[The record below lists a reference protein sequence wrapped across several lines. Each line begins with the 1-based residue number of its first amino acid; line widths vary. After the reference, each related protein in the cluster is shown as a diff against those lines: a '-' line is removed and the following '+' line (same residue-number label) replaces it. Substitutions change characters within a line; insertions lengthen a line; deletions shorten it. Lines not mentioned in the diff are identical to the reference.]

1 MRILIPIQTTL
12 LAAGLLAAPTGA
24 WAIGNAL
31 SFDAARS
38 TYVQVPRAV
47 SDDFTIEFW
56 VRTSVAGPTG
66 TLWWQG
72 AGLVD
77 GEMTTATNDFGITL
91 LNGKAAFGVGNPDV
105 TIQSATSIND
115 GKWHHIAATRQRTSG
130 LMLLYVDGVQ
140 EASSAGTATNT
151 NLLTASTSLRLGSI
165 QTGTP
170 APAAFF
176 TGQLDEVRLWSTV
189 RSATD
194 LNAFKNYLV
203 PSGTTGLAAYYRL
216 DEGTGTTA
224 GSTGA
229 GTAGTLA
236 ASPNTPTWENPSLAP
251 IYGVPAITSF
261 SPGSGVVGSSVVI
274 RGSNFT
280 KASSV
285 LINGTAAAFVVN
297 SDGQITATVPA
308 GATSGAITVIGP
320 VANATGTATSG
331 TPFAV
336 LPHLTGTVFDDVNYG
351 GGAGRSL
358 AAATSSAPNFTT
370 LGRPGATVELYLNG
384 AFQAT
389 TTTDASGVYRFYNLP
404 TGTYTVRVVS
414 STVSSSRAGSATAG
428 LLPIATYQGTISDQ
442 VGGPNP
448 ALPDAPANGGSQT
461 LTALTTGSQA
471 VQALATAAVSS
482 SGTTTGVDF
491 GFNFDLV
498 VNTKANGQGSLE
510 QFILNSNA
518 LGDETKLAQAGS
530 FLNQVVGANSSGT
543 TLPAATETS
552 IFMVPDGAAHAGLRA
567 ANASPAGP
575 AGQLTGGVA
584 VISPN
589 TAAGLPAVSGPATII
604 NGWTQTFNVGNTNN
618 RLLGTGGPT
627 GVNNV
632 VLPQLNGPEVQL
644 TGTSA
649 TSVGLDLTGAGS
661 GAVGLAVYGF
671 GNGAASDS
679 YANVRVAANSVTI
692 LGTFIGTSATAFS
705 APGGGTRADGIRV
718 LSGTG
723 LTVQNNLIAFNGGK
737 GLTANS
743 GVTGATI
750 GQNEV
755 RGNGISDVT
764 MGGIDVQGNAAMIS
778 NNLVANNLGAGL
790 DGLNSAGGN
799 TWTGNTVTGNGAG
812 STSVTTIPRN
822 SAGVRVYGAGNTVS
836 LNVITNNYGAGIM
849 VTAGATTSVIS
860 QNAVSGNGSGAAT
873 NGNAASGQVGIDLLA
888 TGNNTN
894 VGSSPYVTT
903 NSTTTTGANALI
915 NYPILRTASL
925 LGTTLTVRGLV
936 TTGRTVELFLA
947 TPNAVALPSST
958 TGNNFGQGSSYLG
971 SITVT
976 RTDSVTNYGVANANV
991 NGFAQGSSSGVPFS
1005 ARIAL
1010 TSLTA
1015 TQRAALAAGGAQLT
1029 ATATAAS
1036 LGTSEFSGI
1045 VSVTTAPT
1053 AYAITNQKIAAGT
1066 TASSPAVAL
1075 NPGLTSPQAAN
1086 DPASTITS
1094 FTVQPATSGT
1104 LLYNGTAITAAFE
1117 VLTANTNK
1125 LTFQPTVSFTGNATF
1140 AFAAK
1145 NAAGTFSNPATYT
1158 IPVVASNSFVA
1169 NDDGLDAKRNTATSG
1184 NVVLNDLNPANTTS
1198 FTATLV
1204 TGPTNGTLTLAADG
1218 SYTYTPNTGYLGA
1231 DSFVYK
1237 VCATATDCSN
1247 TATVAINVYDPATV
1261 CSSATGPNLLLN
1273 PGFEAG
1279 NDGSFTSAYTFVSR
1293 FRADGTTPNST
1304 GLQPETTYAV
1314 DTDANYYHNNFRG
1327 LGRGGKGNFMIVN
1340 GAANQSKVYSQ
1351 VVSVIPDRYYTF
1363 SGWAHSVNAAS
1374 PAILGFVINGKS
1386 ASVSTTLTTAAN
1398 DYTQFSGV
1406 WYSGTSRTATFEVRD
1421 INRASGGNDFGLDDL
1436 YFGTCSVNLQAITK
1450 TQSPSVPYGGAPT
1463 NLDALDATLVN
1474 SSVSVASFVVQTV
1487 PAEGILRLGSPTG
1500 TLVVPGQV
1508 IPYAQRGAVY
1518 YVANGR
1524 SDVMSTAFTYT
1535 AVDSEGAGSNNIATY
1550 TVPLTAS
1557 PLPVVLTAFTARA
1570 SGSSALLDWATA
1582 SEKNNAYFAV
1592 ERSRTGQPADFVAI
1606 GQLAGQGTTA
1616 AAHTYRFAD
1625 PNAAATGSTMYYRLH
1640 QVDADGR
1647 STYSPVRAVSFGEDA
1662 RVARLALFP
1671 NPAAGAG
1678 TTLDLSLL
1686 PTATYQVRLLDATG
1700 RASRQWAL
1708 PGGQAQPLDLAGLAP
1723 GHYLLLVSG
1732 PQADGTPLRQVLH
1745 LTKE

>member
-1 MRILIPIQTTL
+1 MQKTLQATL
-12 LAAGLLAAPTGA
+12 LVAGLLAAPTGA
-24 WAIGNAL
+24 WATGNAL

-56 VRTSVAGPTG
+56 VRTNMTSPTG
-66 TLWWQG
+66 ALWWQG

-77 GEMTTATNDFGITL
+77 GEMPGATNDFGVVL

-105 TIQSATSIND
+105 TIQSSTTIND
-115 GKWHHIAATRQRTSG
+115 GNWHHIAATRQRTSG

-140 EASSAGTATNT
+140 EASSGTTATNT
-151 NLLTASTSLRLGSI
+151 ASLTAPTNMRLGSI

-170 APAAFF
+170 APGAFF

-189 RSATD
+189 RSAAN
-194 LNAFKNYLV
+194 LNAYRNYQV
-203 PSGTTGLAAYYRL
+203 PSGTAGLAAYYRL

-229 GTAGTLA
+229 GAAGTLA

-251 IYGVPAITSF
+251 IYGVPAIASF

-297 SDGQITATVPA
+297 SDGQITATVPV
-308 GATSGAITVIGP
+308 GATSGTITVVGP
-320 VANATGTATSG
+320 VANATGTTTSG

-358 AAATSSAPNFTT
+358 ATATSSASNFTT
-370 LGRPGATVELYLNG
+370 LGRPNATVELYLNG

-404 TGTYTVRVVS
+404 AGTYTVRVVS
-414 STVSSSRAGSATAG
+414 GTVSSSRAGSNVAG
-428 LLPIATYQGTISDQ
+428 LLPIATYLGTATDQ

-448 ALPDAPANGGSQT
+448 ALPDAPANSGSQ
-461 LTALTTGSQA
+461 ALAALSTGSQA

-482 SGTTTGVDF
+482 AGSTTGVDF

-498 VNTKANGQGSLE
+498 VNTKVSGQGSLA
-510 QFILNSNA
+510 QFIVNSNA

-530 FLNQVVGANSSGT
+530 FLNEVVGANSTGT
-543 TLPAATETS
+543 PLPAATETS
-552 IFMVPDGAAHAGLRA
+552 IFMVPDGAMHDGLRA
-567 ANASPAGP
+567 ASASPAGP

-584 VISPN
+584 IISPT
-589 TAAGLPAVSGPATII
+589 TAAGLPAVSGPATVI
-604 NGWTQTFNVGNTNN
+604 NGWTQTFNIGNTNQ

-632 VLPQLNGPEVQL
+632 VLPQLNAPEVQL
-644 TGTSA
+644 TGTAA
-649 TSVGLDLTGAGS
+649 TNIGLDLTGAGT
-661 GAVGLAVYGF
+661 GVMGLAIYGF
-671 GNGAASDS
+671 GATGDDSGSGNIRTSGA
-679 YANVRVAANSVTI
+679 NVTI
-692 LGTFIGTSATAFS
+692 LGNLIGTTATAF
-705 APGGGTRADGIRV
+705 ALPGAGAGKGDGIRT
-718 LSGTG
+718 TG
-723 LTVQNNLIAFNGGK
+723 GAGLIVRNNLIGYNAGK
-737 GLTANS
+737 GISLSS
-743 GVTGATI
+743 GVTGTTI
-750 GQNEV
+750 NLNEI
-755 RGNGISDVT
+755 RGNAIGSAGWDGV
-764 MGGIDVQGNAAMIS
+764 DVQGSASTIT
-778 NNLVANNLGAGL
+778 NNLVVNNAGVGL
-790 DGLNSAGGN
+790 DGYNSAGSN
-799 TWTGNTVTGNGAG
+799 SWTGNTIVGNGAG
-812 STSVTTIPRN
+812 TSAGLSETP
-822 SAGVRVYGAGNTVS
+822 GVRVFGSGNTVS
-836 LNVITNNYGAGIM
+836 QNLIYNNYGAGIM
-849 VTAGATTSVIS
+849 LMPAARTTVIS
-860 QNAVSGNGSGAAT
+860 QNMVYGNGSVPTAT
-873 NGNAASGQVGIDLLA
+873 NGAASGQLGIDLQA
-888 TGNNTN
+888 NNEGAGAGT
-894 VGSSPYVTT
+894 SPFVTT
-903 NSTTTTGANALI
+903 NSTATTGANTLI

-947 TPNAVALPSST
+947 TPNAVANPA

-971 SITVT
+971 SIIVS
-976 RTDSVTNYGVANANV
+976 RTDSVTNYGVANAPV
-991 NGFAQGSSSGVPFS
+991 NGFAQGTGSGVMFS

-1015 TQRAALAAGGAQLT
+1015 TQRDALAAGRARLT

-1045 VSVTTAPT
+1045 VAVTTAPT
-1053 AYAITNQKIAAGT
+1053 AYAVTNQKIASGT
-1066 TASSPAVAL
+1066 TASNPAVAL
-1075 NPGLTSPQAAN
+1075 NPSLTSPQAAS

-1094 FTVQPATSGT
+1094 FSVRPATNGT
-1104 LLYNGTAITAAFE
+1104 LFYNGTAITAAFE
-1117 VLTANTNK
+1117 VLVANTNL
-1125 LTFQPTVSFTGNATF
+1125 LTFQPTANFTGNATF
-1140 AFAAK
+1140 PFTAK
-1145 NAAGTFSNPATYT
+1145 NTAGTVSNSATYT
-1158 IPVVASNSFVA
+1158 IPVVASNGFVA
-1169 NDDGLDAKRNTATSG
+1169 NDDGLDAKLNTATSG
-1184 NVVLNDLNPANTTS
+1184 NVVLNDLNPANTTNY
-1198 FTATLV
+1198 TTTLV
-1204 TGPTNGTLTLAADG
+1204 TGPTKGTLTLRADG

-1237 VCATATDCSN
+1237 VCTTTTDCSN

-1261 CSSATGPNLLLN
+1261 CSSATGPNLLQN

-1279 NDGSFTSAYTFVSR
+1279 NDGSFTSAYTFVPR
-1293 FRADGTTPNST
+1293 LKADGTANSA

-1314 DTDANYYHNNFRG
+1314 DTDASYYHNNFRG
-1327 LGRGGKGNFMIVN
+1327 LGRGGSGNFMIVN

-1363 SGWAHSVNAAS
+1363 SGWAQSVNTIS

-1421 INRASGGNDFGLDDL
+1421 INRAPGGNDFGLDDL
-1436 YFGTCSVNLQAITK
+1436 YFGTCSVNLQAMNK

-1463 NLDALDATLVN
+1463 NLDPLDATLVS

-1487 PAEGILRLGSPTG
+1487 PAEGVLRLGSPTG
-1500 TLVVPGQV
+1500 PLVVPGQV

-1518 YVANGR
+1518 YVANGN
-1524 SDVMSTAFTYT
+1524 SGVMSTTFTYT
-1535 AVDSEGAGSNNIATY
+1535 AVDSEGAGSNNIASY
-1550 TVPLTAS
+1550 TIPMVAS
-1557 PLPVVLTAFTARA
+1557 PLPVVLTAFAARA
-1570 SGSSALLDWATA
+1570 SGGSALLDWATA

-1625 PNAAATGSTMYYRLH
+1625 PNAAATAPTVYYRLH

-1647 STYSPVRAVSFGEDA
+1647 STYSLVRAVSFGEGA
-1662 RVARLALFP
+1662 RPANLALFP
-1671 NPAAGAG
+1671 NPVAGAS
-1678 TTLDLSLL
+1678 TQLDLSQL
-1686 PTATYQVRLLDATG
+1686 PASATYQVRLLDATG
-1700 RASRQWAL
+1700 RTSRQWAL
-1708 PGGQAQPLDLAGLAP
+1708 PGGQAQPLDLAPLTP

-1732 PQADGTPLRQVLH
+1732 QQADGTPLRQVLH

>member
-1 MRILIPIQTTL
+1 MRIVIPIQTTL

-31 SFDAARS
+31 TFDAARS
-38 TYVQVPRAV
+38 TYVQMPRAV

-56 VRTSVAGPTG
+56 VRTSMASPVG
-66 TLWWQG
+66 TQWWQG

-77 GEMTTATNDFGITL
+77 GEVGGVANDYGVVL

-105 TIQSATSIND
+105 TIQSVTSIND
-115 GKWHHIAATRQRTSG
+115 GRWHHVAATRQRASG
-130 LMLLYVDGVQ
+130 LILLYVDGVQ
-140 EASSAGTATNT
+140 EASSVGSATNT
-151 NLLTASTSLRLGSI
+151 NLLTAPTSLRLGSI
-165 QTGTP
+165 QTGTT
-170 APAAFF
+170 FF

-189 RSATD
+189 RSAAD
-194 LNAFKNYLV
+194 LNAYRNYLV
-203 PSGTTGLAAYYRL
+203 PSGTPSLAAYYRL

-229 GTAGTLA
+229 GAAGTLA
-236 ASPNTPTWENPSLAP
+236 ASPNTPTWVAPSSAP

-261 SPGSGVVGSSVVI
+261 SPGSGVVGSSVVV

-280 KASSV
+280 GATSV

-297 SDGQITATVPA
+297 SDGQLTATVPA
-308 GATSGAITVIGP
+308 GATSGAITVVGP

-331 TPFAV
+331 TNFAV

-358 AAATSSAPNFTT
+358 ATATSSAPTFTS
-370 LGRPGATVELYLNG
+370 LGRPGATVELYLGG
-384 AFQAT
+384 ALAAT
-389 TTTDASGVYRFYNLP
+389 TTTDASGVYRFYNLDA
-404 TGTYTVRVVS
+404 GTYTVRVVS
-414 STVSSSRAGSATAG
+414 GTVSSRRAGSTTAG
-428 LLPIATYQGTISDQ
+428 LLSIVTYQGTTTDQ

-448 ALPDAPANGGSQT
+448 ALPDAPANASGQP
-461 LTALTTGSQA
+461 LAALTTGSQA
-471 VQALATAAVSS
+471 VQALATAIVSS
-482 SGTTTGVDF
+482 SASTTGVDF

-498 VNTKANGQGSLE
+498 VNTKANGQGSLA

-518 LGDETKLAQAGS
+518 LGDENKLAQTGS
-530 FLNQVVGANSSGT
+530 FLNQVVGANSTGT

-567 ANASPAGP
+567 ASASPAGP
-575 AGQLTGGVA
+575 ASQLTGGVA
-584 VISPN
+584 VISPT
-589 TAAGLPAVSGPATII
+589 TAAGLPAISGPATVI
-604 NGWTQTFNVGNTNN
+604 NGWTQTFNIGNTNS

-644 TGTSA
+644 TGTAA
-649 TSVGLDLTGAGS
+649 TNVGLDLTGAGT
-661 GAVGLAVYGF
+661 GVMGLAIHGF

-679 YANVRVAANSVTI
+679 YANVRVAAANATI
-692 LGTFIGTSATAFS
+692 LGNFIGTPATAF
-705 APGGGTRADGIRV
+705 AGGSTKADGIRV
-718 LSGTG
+718 LSGTD
-723 LTVQNNLIAFNGGK
+723 LTVQNNLIGFNQGK
-737 GLTANS
+737 GLTLNS

-750 GQNEV
+750 SQNEV

-764 MGGIDVQGNAAMIS
+764 LGGIDVQGSASMIS
-778 NNLVANNLGAGL
+778 NNLAINNLGAGL

-812 STSVTTIPRN
+812 STSLTTIPRN

-860 QNAVSGNGSGAAT
+860 QNAVSGNGSAAAT
-873 NGNAASGQVGIDLLA
+873 NGSVASGQVGIDLLTTA
-888 TGNNTN
+888 NNNAN
-894 VGSSPYVTT
+894 VGTSPYVTT
-903 NSTTTTGANALI
+903 NSTSTAGANALI

-971 SITVT
+971 SITVS
-976 RTDSVTNYGVANANV
+976 RTDSVTNYGVASANV
-991 NGFAQGSSSGVPFS
+991 NGFAQGSGSGVPFS

-1015 TQRAALAAGGAQLT
+1015 TQRAALSAGGAQLT

-1045 VSVTTAPT
+1045 VAVATAPT
-1053 AYAITNQKIAAGT
+1053 AYAVTNLKTAAST
-1066 TASSPAVAL
+1066 STNNPAVAL

-1086 DPASTITS
+1086 DPASTIAS

-1104 LLYNGTAITAAFE
+1104 LLYDGTAVAAAT
-1117 VLTANTNK
+1117 VVPTANTNK
-1125 LTFQPTVSFTGNATF
+1125 LTFQPTVGFVGNAAFTF
-1140 AFAAK
+1140 TAR
-1145 NAAGTFSNPATYT
+1145 NTAGTSSNSATYT

-1184 NVVLNDLNPANTTS
+1184 NVVLNDLNPANTTN

-1204 TGPTNGTLTLAADG
+1204 TSPTRGTLTLAADG

-1237 VCATATDCSN
+1237 VCATGSTTDCSN

-1261 CSSATGPNLLLN
+1261 CSSATGPNLLQN

-1279 NDGSFTSAYTFVSR
+1279 NDGSFTSAYTFVPR
-1293 FRADGTTPNST
+1293 LKADGSPNSA

-1327 LGRGGKGNFMIVN
+1327 LGRGGSGNFMIVN

-1363 SGWAHSVNAAS
+1363 SGWAHSVNTTS

-1386 ASVSTTLTTAAN
+1386 ASVSTTLTAVAN

-1474 SSVSVASFVVQTV
+1474 SGASVASFVVQTV

-1500 TLVVPGQV
+1500 TLIVPGQV

-1518 YVANGR
+1518 YVANG
-1524 SDVMSTAFTYT
+1524 SSSVMSTAFTYT

-1550 TVPLTAS
+1550 TIPLTAS
-1557 PLPVVLTAFTARA
+1557 PLPVVLTAFTARP

-1582 SEKNNAYFAV
+1582 SEKNNAYFAI

-1625 PNAAATGSTMYYRLH
+1625 PNAAATGRTVYYRLH

-1647 STYSPVRAVSFGEDA
+1647 STYSPVRAVSFGEGA
-1662 RVARLALFP
+1662 RAASLALFP
-1671 NPAAGAG
+1671 NPVASAS
-1678 TTLDLSLL
+1678 TQLDLSPL
-1686 PTATYQVRLLDATG
+1686 PAATYQVRLLDATG
-1700 RASRQWAL
+1700 RTSRQWAL

-1732 PQADGTPLRQVLH
+1732 PQPDGTPLRQVLH